1 MGKYLLDQENN
12 EIKRN
17 NTSKSQNNRL
27 LKLLLILLS
36 LIIAG
41 IAGSS
46 KYVSSA
52 SQEGKILIS
61 GRIESDETDIGTK
74 ISGTIISVAVDEGE
88 KITKHQ
94 KIVQLNDE
102 EIQAQLKGANANL
115 VFAQQQELKARIQIN
130 LVESQIL
137 EVQLNFKQAREDTKG
152 QVFQAEASVAANL
165 AQLDE
170 AKAKLEESQ
179 SGLKLA
185 KVNRDRFAQLVQQG
199 AVTKQ
204 QFDQAQTNFE
214 KAQATVEASV
224 ASVNSISKLV
234 NVAEGQLVQAQT
246 STLNPD
252 IINAQLSRL
261 RAELDQARLQLTA
274 VQAQVENA
282 KASQQ
287 KIQSQINYLEITS
300 PIDGVVIN
308 RLVEPGEVVSGN
320 QKLLTVIDPYNVYLR
335 GYIPQGDVGKIQVG
349 QKAKIFI
356 DSDPEKPLSAT
367 VTAIDTQASFTP
379 ENIYFREDR
388 VKQVFGIKITIDNP
402 KGFAKPGMPADAEI
416 MTEKTLNQK
425 NIL

>member
-1 MGKYLLDQENN
+1 
-12 EIKRN
+12 
-17 NTSKSQNNRL
+17 SV
-27 LKLLLILLS
+27 LS
-36 LIIAG
+36 T
-41 IAGSS
+41 
-46 KYVSSA
+46 

-102 EIQAQLKGANANL
+102 EIQAQLKGATANL

-130 LVESQIL
+130 LVKSQIL

-185 KVNRDRFAQLVQQG
+185 KTNRDRFAQLVQEG

-204 QFDQAQTNFE
+204 QFDQAKTNFE

-282 KASQQ
+282 KAFQQ
-287 KIQSQINYLEITS
+287 KIQSKINYLEITS

-308 RLVEPGEVVSGN
+308 RLVEPGEVVSSN
-320 QKLLTVIDPYNVYLR
+320 QKLLTVIDPDNVYLR

-356 DSDPEKPLSAT
+356 DSNPDKPLSAK

-388 VKQVFGIKITIDNP
+388 VKQVFGIKITIDDP
-402 KGFAKPGMPADAEI
+402 QGFAKPGMPADADI
-416 MTEKTLNQK
+416 ITE
-425 NIL
+425 